1 MKTSNI
7 IKKVSSDRR
16 IIFVCRL
23 LLGMMFIYASIDK
36 ISNPLAFA
44 DIIFNYK
51 VIPAFLINFPALF
64 LPWLELITG
73 MFIIFGIFTET
84 SAKIITSLLIFFIF
98 LITFNMIRGI
108 SFDCGCFSTE
118 ATMIGSDP
126 VGLLIRD
133 TLLLIPGILIIRS
146 FKIKQVKK

>member
-7 IKKVSSDRR
+7 INKVSSDRR
-16 IIFVCRL
+16 IIFICRF
-23 LLGMMFIYASIDK
+23 LLGMIFIYASIDK
-36 ISNPLAFA
+36 ISNPHAFA

-51 VIPAFLINFPALF
+51 VIPEFLINFPALY
-64 LPWLELITG
+64 LPWIELITG

-108 SFDCGCFSTE
+108 SFDCGCFSTA
-118 ATMIGSDP
+118 ATMSGSDP
-126 VGLLIRD
+126 VRLLIRD